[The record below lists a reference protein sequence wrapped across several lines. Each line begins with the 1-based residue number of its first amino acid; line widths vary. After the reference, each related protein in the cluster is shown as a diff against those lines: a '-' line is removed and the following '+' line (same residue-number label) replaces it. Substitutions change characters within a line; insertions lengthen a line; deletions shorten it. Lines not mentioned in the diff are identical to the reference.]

1 MDQANGAATIKQAA
15 EALGITPVA
24 VRKRLVRGKLPGH
37 KDAAGQWIVPLTD
50 ELIAAERARA
60 QATDQG
66 LDRGSPRVIA
76 RLEDEVRYLRDE
88 LRRERESRGE
98 ELRRTDVIIAAFA
111 ERLPE
116 LPATTSPPEPPA
128 RSWWQR
134 LWGGA

>member
-1 MDQANGAATIKQAA
+1 MDQATGAATIKQAA

-37 KDAAGQWIVPLTD
+37 KDATGQWIVHLTD
-50 ELIAAERARA
+50 ELIAAERAQA

-66 LDRGSPRVIA
+66 LDRGSPQVIA

-116 LPATTSPPEPPA
+116 LPATTPSPEPPA